1 MRRQRDAD
9 EPVSIGLFVTH
20 SEHAART
27 EGGYNLVV
35 RAGKVRLRRL
45 PVNRH
50 GVAHAA
56 DCGMAG
62 EDRLGAIRASI

>member
-1 MRRQRDAD
+1 MS
-9 EPVSIGLFVTH
+9 PLTH
-20 SEHAART
+20 SGHPART
-27 EGGYNLVV
+27 EGGNNLVV

-62 EDRLGAIRASI
+62 EDRFGAIRASIYHNDIDVEVLRH